1 MTRTHQLET
10 TLRTLKLSGMLD
22 TLDVRLAQAQAGKL
36 GHLEFLQS
44 LCEDEVAR
52 RDATAITRRV
62 RQARFEQPSTIEDF
76 DFGYNPKI
84 PAARIRDLATGRYI
98 TAGQAIIL
106 HGPVGLGLHCR
117 SFHWGWSKSP
127 S

>member
-1 MTRTHQLET
+1 MTRAHQLET

-22 TLDVRLAQAQAGKL
+22 TLDVRLGQAQAGEL
-36 GHLEFLQS
+36 GHLEFLQR
-44 LCEDEVAR
+44 LCEDEIAR

-62 RQARFEQPSTIEDF
+62 RQARFEQAATIEDF

-98 TAGQAIIL
+98 TAGQSIIL
-106 HGPVGLGLHCR
+106 HGPVGVCLGKAHIAQALAH
-117 SFHWGWSKSP
+117 HA
-127 S
+127 